1 VESILSKM
9 GARSLYFRWMTKR
22 RCMIAALIAVWA
34 FHISNGQ
41 AAGSAP
47 SDDDDS
53 KSELVVFAENIS
65 LTIQPKRC
73 LLRASH
79 TQCETTILL
88 SWKAEK
94 KFSLCLREKG
104 DSLDLAC
111 WDNSV
116 SGAVKVR
123 FEGSKTTYYQLIN
136 SDSKTIAEVAFTVST
151 VATTHRK
158 VMSRKRRM
166 WGFP

>member
-1 VESILSKM
+1 MLVCGRTLFALS
-9 GARSLYFRWMTKR
+9 
-22 RCMIAALIAVWA
+22 LIVSV
-34 FHISNGQ
+34 FYLSNGL

-47 SDDDDS
+47 PEDDES
-53 KSELVVFAENIS
+53 KSELVVIAEDIS

-73 LLRASH
+73 LIRASH
-79 TQCETTILL
+79 STCEVTIQL
-88 SWKAEK
+88 SWKADK
-94 KFSLCLREKG
+94 AFSLCLREKG

-116 SGAVKVR
+116 SGAAKVR
-123 FEGSKTTYYQLIN
+123 FEGSNTTYYQLV
-136 SDSKTIAEVAFTVST
+136 DGDAKTIAEVAFAVST
-151 VATTHRK
+151 VATRHRK

>member
-1 VESILSKM
+1 VESILGKN
-9 GARSLYFRWMTKR
+9 GKR
-22 RCMIAALIAVWA
+22 RLFFRLAGKKQYWVAMAIIAGILNLG
-34 FHISNGQ
+34 SGQ
-41 AAGSAP
+41 AAGSKP
-47 SDDDDS
+47 EEDEDS
-53 KSELVVFAENIS
+53 TSELVVFAENIA

-79 TQCETTILL
+79 NNCETTIQL
-88 SWKAEK
+88 SWKADK
-94 KFSLCLREKG
+94 QFSLCLREKG
-104 DSLDLAC
+104 DNLDLAC

-116 SGAVKVR
+116 SGAAKVR
-123 FEGSKTTYYQLIN
+123 FEGSKTTYYQLVN
-136 SDSKTIAEVAFTVST
+136 SESKTIAEVAFTVGT

>member
-1 VESILSKM
+1 VYFKRLIYKQCWLSFV
-9 GARSLYFRWMTKR
+9 LVICLF
-22 RCMIAALIAVWA
+22 A
-34 FHISNGQ
+34 FGNGR
-41 AAGSAP
+41 AAGNAP
-47 SDDDDS
+47 EEDEDS

-65 LTIQPKRC
+65 LSIQPKRC
-73 LLRASH
+73 LLRAGQSN
-79 TQCETTILL
+79 CETTIQL

-94 KFSLCLREKG
+94 QFSLCLREKG

-116 SGAVKVR
+116 SGATRVR
-123 FEGSKTTYYQLIN
+123 FEGNKTTNYQLVN
-136 SDSKTIAEVAFTVST
+136 TEGKTIAEVAFTVSN

-158 VMSRKRRM
+158 VMSRKRRL

>member
-1 VESILSKM
+1 LAGLFYLASS
-9 GARSLYFRWMTKR
+9 
-22 RCMIAALIAVWA
+22 
-34 FHISNGQ
+34 Q

-47 SDDDDS
+47 PEDEDE

-65 LTIQPKRC
+65 MTIQPKRC
-73 LLRASH
+73 LIRASH
-79 TQCETTILL
+79 SQCETTIQL

-94 KFSLCLREKG
+94 PFTLCLREKG
-104 DSLDLAC
+104 DSLDLGC
-111 WDNSV
+111 WEKSV

-123 FEGSKTTYYQLIN
+123 FEGNKTTYYQLVN
-136 SDSKTIAEVAFTVST
+136 QDSKTIAEVAFTVSI
-151 VATTHRK
+151 VASRHRK

>member
-1 VESILSKM
+1 VGIF
-9 GARSLYFRWMTKR
+9 YF
-22 RCMIAALIAVWA
+22 A
-34 FHISNGQ
+34 SSY

-47 SDDDDS
+47 PEEEDE

-65 LTIQPKRC
+65 MTIQPKRC

-79 TQCETTILL
+79 PQCETNIQL

-94 KFSLCLREKG
+94 PFSLCLREKG
-104 DSLDLAC
+104 DSLDLGC

-116 SGAVKVR
+116 SGAIKVR
-123 FEGSKTTYYQLIN
+123 FEGNKTTYYQLVN
-136 SDSKTIAEVAFTVST
+136 SDSKIIAEVAFTVSE
-151 VATTHRK
+151 VAIRHRK